1 MAWASFS
8 ENIKV
13 AFRAIRG
20 QLLRTLLAAAII
32 TIGITALV
40 GILTSI
46 DAIEDTLSGNFAL
59 LGANTFTIQNR
70 GPNIRIGRN
79 GERPK
84 TYSAI
89 SFYEAQR
96 FKERM
101 NSSTV
106 PVSVSYTATGIA
118 EAKYKERS
126 SDPNVRVMAVDENYL
141 ITAGYQLA
149 SGRNFTPY
157 EVDQAA
163 PVTLIGGDLKEDLFP
178 NSDPLGAYISVRGRR
193 FRVVGL
199 LASKG
204 NSFGFSGDN
213 QMMIPIT
220 KARSIYGRSDQSY
233 AVNVMAPG
241 EGQLEGSISE
251 ATAIM
256 RAVRKLKPK
265 EESDFHITKSDSLSA
280 ALIDNLSKVSAAA
293 VIIAFVTLLGAA
305 IALMNIMLVS
315 VTERTREIGIRKA
328 MGARNPVI
336 RTQFL
341 TEAVV
346 ICLMG
351 GLGGILIGIL
361 IGNGVARLV
370 GGNFIVPWNWM
381 MVSVLVCLGVGLI
394 SGLYPAVK
402 ASKLDPI
409 DALRYE

>member
-1 MAWASFS
+1 M
-8 ENIKV
+8 
-13 AFRAIRG
+13 
-20 QLLRTLLAAAII
+20 RTLLAAAII

-46 DAIEDTLSGNFAL
+46 DAIENTLSGNFAL

-70 GPNIRIGRN
+70 GANIRIGRG

-84 TYSAI
+84 NHVKITY
-89 SFYEAQR
+89 YEALR

-101 NSSTV
+101 DSEAS

-118 EAKYKERS
+118 EAKSKYGS
-126 SDPNVRVMAVDENYL
+126 TNPNVRVMAVDENFL
-141 ITAGYQLA
+141 LTGGFQLEA
-149 SGRNFTPY
+149 GRNFNKY
-157 EVDQAA
+157 EVEDAA
-163 PVTLIGGDLKEDLFP
+163 AVALIGKDIKEDLFP
-178 NSDPLGAYISVRGRR
+178 NSDPLGAYLSIRGRR
-193 FRVVGL
+193 FRVIGL

-204 NSFGFSGDN
+204 NSFGMGGDN
-213 QMMIPIT
+213 QMLIPIT
-220 KARSIYGRSDQSY
+220 KARSMYGQSNQSF
-233 AVNVMAPG
+233 AVNVMARS
-241 EGQLEGSISE
+241 ESQLESSISE

-265 EESDFHITKSDSLSA
+265 EEDNFHIIKSDSLSA

-341 TEAVV
+341 TEAIV
-346 ICLMG
+346 ICLIG
-351 GLGGILIGIL
+351 GSGGILIGIL
-361 IGNGVARLV
+361 IGNGVASLV
-370 GGNFIVPWNWM
+370 GGDFIIPWMWM
-381 MVSVLVCLGVGLI
+381 LVSTVVCLLVGLV
-394 SGLYPAVK
+394 SGIYPAYK
-402 ASKLDPI
+402 ASQLDPI